1 MVRRSF
7 LSIFEHGR
15 TADLLGATV
24 LAWFAICL
32 TFPGDTLAN
41 QGFKTFRIM
50 GLDEIMIAVPLA
62 IVATLRIVALIING
76 AWRRTPLLRA
86 IGACIGAGIFG
97 SMGMA
102 FGWPYIEAW
111 IKLIRTSPNWDTI
124 LVNMHHLPGAS
135 TGAATYTVLALFELI
150 SAARAGADIRIAKK

>member
-1 MVRRSF
+1 MTSLILHHTGGLTDMVRRSF

-62 IVATLRIVALIING
+62 R
-76 AWRRTPLLRA
+76 
-86 IGACIGAGIFG
+86 
-97 SMGMA
+97 S
-102 FGWPYIEAW
+102 
-111 IKLIRTSPNWDTI
+111 
-124 LVNMHHLPGAS
+124 
-135 TGAATYTVLALFELI
+135 
-150 SAARAGADIRIAKK
+150 